1 MNRLCTA
8 TRGVC
13 NWRDRLADPG
23 RQWRRRYSALETAV
37 AWESAAEET
46 GWLPEP
52 VTRVFD
58 GTLYERPELLVAIA
72 EHKVALDGT
81 GGDSQCD
88 VWALLKT
95 SAGNLSMSVEAKALE
110 AFGSGH
116 ETLSTWLNAGKSERS
131 IDNRRARWE
140 SIKRNLPTAPDT
152 AYDGVAYQLL
162 HRCAA
167 AVVEARRFQLQHAAF
182 VVQSFGCPDTSFQ
195 EFLKLCQ
202 AMGLRAER
210 GRMHVSSAGQVRLG
224 IGWAD
229 CTNATDEQLAALV

>member
-1 MNRLCTA
+1 MNRISTA

-13 NWRDRLADPG
+13 NWRDRLANPD
-23 RQWRRRYSALETAV
+23 RQWRRGFSALETAV
-37 AWESAAEET
+37 SWEGADDVA

-52 VTRVFD
+52 IARVFE
-58 GTLYERPELLVAIA
+58 GTPYQHPELLMAIA

-95 SAGNLSMSVEAKALE
+95 PVGGLSLSVEAKASE
-110 AFGSGH
+110 AFGDRNKS
-116 ETLSTWLNAGKSERS
+116 LADWLAAGESKRSEQ
-131 IDNRRARWE
+131 NRQTRWQ
-140 SIKRNLPTAPDT
+140 SVKRRLPPIPDD
-152 AYDGVAYQLL
+152 AYRGIAYQLL

-182 VVQSFGCPDTSFQ
+182 VVQAFDSPAESFQ
-195 EFLKLCQ
+195 EFAKMCRV
-202 AMGLRAER
+202 MGIPAER
-210 GRMHVSSAGQVRLG
+210 GRMHLTAVENVSLG

-229 CTNATDEQLAALV
+229 CSNATDQQIAALV